1 MEVSVREDCAL
12 SVEEVR
18 ALKGIEGLLGRDR
31 ELARRLRAIRR
42 LRTRRRDALLVTLLG
57 GSSLALLPAAA
68 MTKNSP
74 LLWAFAVS
82 WAATLLSATRSQR
95 LPGRMRRA

>member
-1 MEVSVREDCAL
+1 MREDCAL

-31 ELARRLRAIRR
+31 ELARR

-82 WAATLLSATRSQR
+82 WAATRLSATRSQR